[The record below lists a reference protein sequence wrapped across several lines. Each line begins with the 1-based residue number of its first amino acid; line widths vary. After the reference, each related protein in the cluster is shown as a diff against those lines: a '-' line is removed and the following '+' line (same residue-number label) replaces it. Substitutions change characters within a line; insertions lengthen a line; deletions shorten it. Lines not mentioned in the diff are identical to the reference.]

1 MQIRI
6 HLWNTMPFSQ
16 LSMEYLTNAQ
26 AKLMK
31 ELSVS
36 QVSSNSILQEEVTYV
51 RLFQIKITSEM

>member
-6 HLWNTMPFSQ
+6 HLWNTMPSSQ

-26 AKLMK
+26 ARLIK

-36 QVSSNSILQEEVTYV
+36 QVSYNLIMKFS
-51 RLFQIKITSEM
+51 SEM